1 VSGDSIARL
10 VRDKRVLVCC
20 GAGGV
25 GKTTTSASIA
35 LAASRAGQRV
45 VVITIDPSRRL
56 AETMG
61 IAPNA
66 PAPVELSA
74 SRLRALGVEPPGTLS
89 AWILNP
95 QIVSDHVVHTVSD
108 QGADVRA
115 LLQNRVYQNV
125 STLIAGMQEYAAVE
139 ALHGFIVDDR
149 YDLVVLDTPPS
160 GNALRF
166 LEAPARANAFLDR
179 RAFGLFLPTGG
190 SAMFRLASQVIQKVL
205 DFALGAADRQEL
217 QQFLVLFE
225 GVLGHLNHNQ
235 AEMRAFFQGPDVSF
249 LLVTSPA
256 REAVEEAFHFEQKI
270 RDMGASSCGYILN
283 RSLAWA
289 TDLPYPDP
297 RLLPPDA
304 PDAARSGVRKLAE
317 IAGAEPERARR
328 DAALA
333 AELRKRAGQEGL
345 VSVLPRLTRD
355 ASDLEALVELAAVF
369 QEHVGRR
376 APSELPPQSMRPL
389 SSPPGGA
396 LPPTGPWFP
405 KAKGKG

>member
-1 VSGDSIARL
+1 MTPVQKASIARL
-10 VRDKRVLVCC
+10 VREKRVLVCC

-25 GKTTTSASIA
+25 GKTTTAASIA

-66 PAPVELSA
+66 PAPVELSPA
-74 SRLRALGVEPPGTLS
+74 RLRALGVEPPGTLS

-108 QGADVRA
+108 KGADVRA
-115 LLQNRVYQNV
+115 LLQNRVYKNV
-125 STLIAGMQEYAAVE
+125 SVLIAGMQEYAAVE
-139 ALHGFIVDDR
+139 SLHGFIVDDR

-166 LEAPARANAFLDR
+166 LEAPSRANAFLDR
-179 RAFGLFLPTGG
+179 KVFGLFMPSEG
-190 SAMFRLASQVIQKVL
+190 SAVFRLASRVIQKVL
-205 DFALGAADRQEL
+205 DLALGAADRKEL
-217 QQFLVLFE
+217 QQFLSLFE

-256 REAVEEAFHFEQKI
+256 REAVEEAFHFEHKI
-270 RDMGASSCGYILN
+270 REMGASSCGYILN

-289 TDLPYPDP
+289 SLLPYPAET
-297 RLLPPDA
+297 LLPEDA
-304 PDAARSGVRKLAE
+304 SLAARSAIKKLSDISGGQPDLAK
-317 IAGAEPERARR
+317 R

-333 AELRKRAGQEGL
+333 AELRKRVGPEGL
-345 VSVLPRLTRD
+345 VCVLPRLTRD
-355 ASDLEALVELAAVF
+355 ASDLEALVELAEIF
-369 QEHVGRR
+369 QDGGLSPKAKLDA
-376 APSELPPQSMRPL
+376 APARPL
-389 SSPPGGA
+389 SSPPAGA
-396 LPPTGPWFP
+396 LPPSTPWFP
-405 KAKGKG
+405 SGR

>member
-1 VSGDSIARL
+1 VSAAKRPTMARL
-10 VRDKRVLVCC
+10 VQDKRVIVCC

-35 LAASRAGQRV
+35 LAAARAGQRV

-66 PAPVELSA
+66 TAPVELSPG
-74 SRLRALGVEPPGTLS
+74 RLRALGVEPPGNLS

-95 QIVSDHVVHTVSD
+95 QIVSDHVVHTVST

-115 LLQNRVYQNV
+115 LLQNRVYRNV
-125 STLIAGMQEYAAVE
+125 SSLIAGMQEYAAVE

-179 RAFGLFLPTGG
+179 RAFGLFLPSGG
-190 SAMFRLASQVIQKVL
+190 SAMFRMASQVIQKIL
-205 DFALGAADRQEL
+205 DLALGQADRQEL
-217 QQFLVLFE
+217 QQFLVMFE

-235 AEMRAFFQGPDVSF
+235 AEMRSFFQGQDVSF

-270 RDMGASSCGYILN
+270 RDMGCSSACGYILN

-289 TDLPYPDP
+289 EKLPYPSES
-297 RLLPPDA
+297 LLPNDA
-304 PDAARSGVRKLAE
+304 SAVERSAVAKLAE
-317 IAGAEPERARR
+317 ISRMEPELANADAR
-328 DAALA
+328 LA
-333 AELRKRAGQEGL
+333 AELRRRVGKDGL
-345 VSVLPRLTRD
+345 VCVMPRLTRD
-355 ASDLEALVELAAVF
+355 ASELEALVELAVLF
-369 QEHVGRR
+369 QDEGVGIR
-376 APSELPPQSMRPL
+376 APSIAPPVRHL
-389 SSPPGGA
+389 SSPPSGS

-405 KAKGKG
+405 KG

>member
-1 VSGDSIARL
+1 MSKTERASIAQL

-35 LAASRAGQRV
+35 LAAARAGPRV

-66 PAPVELSA
+66 PAPVELSPA
-74 SRLRALGVEPPGTLS
+74 RLRALGVHPPGSLS

-108 QGADVRA
+108 KGADVRA
-115 LLQNRVYQNV
+115 LLKNRVYQNV
-125 STLIAGMQEYAAVE
+125 SVLIAGMQEYAAVE
-139 ALHGFIVDDR
+139 SLHGFIVDDR

-166 LEAPARANAFLDR
+166 LEAPSRANAFLDKR
-179 RAFGLFLPTGG
+179 VFGLFMPSQGG
-190 SAMFRLASQVIQKVL
+190 AVSRLASKVIQRVL
-205 DFALGAADRQEL
+205 DLALGAADRKEL
-217 QQFLVLFE
+217 QQFLAMFE

-235 AEMRAFFQGPDVSF
+235 SEMRAFFQGPDVAF

-270 RDMGASSCGYILN
+270 RELGASSCGYILN

-289 TDLPYPDP
+289 EVLPYPAET
-297 RLLPPDA
+297 LLPEGA
-304 PDAARSGVRKLAE
+304 SAAARSAIQKLAE
-317 IAGAEPERARR
+317 VAGFQPDLARR
-328 DAALA
+328 DAELA
-333 AELRKRAGQEGL
+333 AELRKRVGREGL
-345 VSVLPRLTRD
+345 VCVLPRLTRD
-355 ASDLEALVELAAVF
+355 ASDLEALVELAELFQDGIARRPKAEAV
-369 QEHVGRR
+369 
-376 APSELPPQSMRPL
+376 AAKRPL
-389 SSPPGGA
+389 SSPPPGA
-396 LPPTGPWFP
+396 LPPSVPWFP
-405 KAKGKG
+405 RG